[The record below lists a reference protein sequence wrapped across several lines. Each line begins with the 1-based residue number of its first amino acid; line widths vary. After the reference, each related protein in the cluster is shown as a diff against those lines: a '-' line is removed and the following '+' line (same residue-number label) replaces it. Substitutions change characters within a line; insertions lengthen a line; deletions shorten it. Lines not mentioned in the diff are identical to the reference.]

1 MTTDVTTSMTG
12 PNGAVGSGLTL
23 RPGRPDDAA
32 ALSDL
37 AFRSKA
43 FWGYSD
49 SLMAAFADELKVSP
63 DMAAQAVIAEV
74 DGVLAGFH
82 LLGPVSGAL
91 PGRPATEP
99 APADAG
105 ELDMLFLDPTFI
117 GAGVGRVLFQDA
129 MAKAIARGWTTVY
142 IAADPQ
148 STGFYETCGAVRVG
162 ERLSPSVPGRF
173 LPLLEKRLGRNAGRG
188 MGARATYWR

>member
-1 MTTDVTTSMTG
+1 MTASPTTSMSA
-12 PNGAVGSGLTL
+12 NGAVGSGLTV

-43 FWGYSD
+43 FWGYSE

-63 DMAAQAVIAEV
+63 EMAAEAIIAEV
-74 DGVLAGFH
+74 DGVIAGFH

-99 APADAG
+99 PPADAG

-142 IAADPQ
+142 IVADPQ